1 MELEKNPILE
11 PENYAKGYQDS
22 IENLKNKPEIVE
34 FDKLC
39 FELFEANQT
48 GKRFMELCKER
59 YLIHPMS
66 SKEAPSFTV
75 DLIWD
80 EGFKTFIR
88 MLIQHVRSHK
98 QRIEAGKN

>member
-1 MELEKNPILE
+1 MEEFNHILE
-11 PENYAKGYQDS
+11 PENYAQGYQAS
-22 IENLKNKPEIVE
+22 IEDLKNKPEIIE

-39 FELFEANQT
+39 FELFEANEQ
-48 GKRFMELCKER
+48 GKRFLELCKER

-66 SKEAPSFTV
+66 DKSKPSFTV

-88 MLIQHVRSHK
+88 MLIQHVRTHQ
-98 QRIEAGKN
+98 QRIMAGKN

>member
-1 MELEKNPILE
+1 MQEQNHILQQE
-11 PENYAKGYQDS
+11 DYSKGYQEK
-22 IENLKNKPEIVE
+22 IEDLKNQPAIIE

-39 FELFEANQT
+39 FELFEANEQ
-48 GKRFMELCKER
+48 GKRFLEICKER

-66 SKEAPSFTV
+66 QKDTPSFTV

-88 MLIQHVRSHK
+88 MLINHIRTHQ
-98 QRIEAGKN
+98 QRIVAGNK